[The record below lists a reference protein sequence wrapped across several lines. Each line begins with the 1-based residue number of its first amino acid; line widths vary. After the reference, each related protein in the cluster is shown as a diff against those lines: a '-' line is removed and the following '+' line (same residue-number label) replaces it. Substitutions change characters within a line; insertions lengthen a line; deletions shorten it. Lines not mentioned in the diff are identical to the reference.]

1 MKLAFKYRFYP
12 TKEQADLLNRTFGC
26 VRYVYN
32 FGLALRRDAYDERG
46 QRLRYKNTSAA
57 LTVLKKGEE
66 TAWLKEVSS
75 VPLQQTLRHLDK
87 AFTGFFE

>member
-12 TKEQADLLNRTFGC
+12 TQEQASILARTFGC
-26 VRYVYN
+26 ARYVYN

-46 QRLRYKNTSAA
+46 ERLRYKDTSAA

-75 VPLQQTLRHLDK
+75 VPLQQTPSLS
-87 AFTGFFE
+87 ANVFAYS